1 MKKNIILDIINKHN
15 LNIYDYENYTSEIV
29 KVIDYKQ
36 NSNQGKLV
44 IVTSM
49 NPTPVGEGKTTTSIG
64 LIDGLN
70 KIGIKAIGSLREPS
84 IGPVFGMKGTGSGS
98 NMAKLLPFDKINLH
112 FTGDFHAITTANN
125 LISAVIENEIY
136 QNSSLDIDPNKIV
149 WKRCMDMNDRSLRNI
164 EYSIS
169 EKKSSLVSTSFNI
182 TAASDLMALFCL
194 CKSKKDFINKI
205 NETIVA
211 FNKDN
216 QPITIKD
223 LEISNAIADIMNDA
237 FYPNLVRTLEDNLV
251 FVHGGPFANIAHG
264 CSSLISI
271 NAALDLGDVVI
282 TEAGFGS
289 DLGLEKFMNI
299 TCQVGKLDP
308 RLIVLVV
315 SLKSILY
322 NGNDFGQTN
331 KEKID
336 AGFENILH
344 HIEHAKQYGINLIV
358 AINHRN
364 EDLDE
369 DMQYLN
375 SLLQKHNIE
384 YSWSDGWA
392 QGSDG
397 TIDLSNKV
405 KNILENDN
413 KDHYKSLYKVD
424 DSLLDKISTI
434 SKNVYGA
441 DKVIFNDLAQ
451 QKINDYS
458 KYRNYYV
465 CISKNP
471 YSLTCNPKILG
482 KPKNFNT
489 TIEDVEINHA
499 AKLIIPITSVVYRM
513 PGLPKVPAAKNFII
527 K

>member
-1 MKKNIILDIINKHN
+1 MKQNIILNIVNKHN
-15 LNIYDYENYTSEIV
+15 LNITNYENYTSEII
-29 KVIDYKQ
+29 KVIDYKK
-36 NSNQGKLV
+36 NINKGKLV

-84 IGPVFGMKGTGSGS
+84 MGPVFGMKGTGSGS

-125 LISAVIENEIY
+125 LISAIIENEIY
-136 QNSSLDIDPNKIV
+136 QNSSLNIDPNKIV
-149 WKRCMDMNDRSLRNI
+149 WKRCLDMNDRSLRNI
-164 EYSIS
+164 QYSIS
-169 EKKSSLVSTSFNI
+169 EKILSSINTSFNI

-194 CKSKKDFINKI
+194 CQSKDDFIDKFND
-205 NETIVA
+205 TIVA
-211 FNKDN
+211 FDKNNK
-216 QPITIKD
+216 PITIKD

-237 FYPNLVRTLEDNLV
+237 FYPNLVRTLEDNPV

-271 NAALDLGDVVI
+271 NTALDLSDVVI

-308 RLIVLVV
+308 RLIVLVI

-336 AGFENILH
+336 AGFANILH
-344 HIEHAKQYGINLIV
+344 HIEHSKQYGINLIV

-364 EDLDE
+364 EDLEE

-375 SLLQKHNIE
+375 SLLQEHNIQ

-392 QGSDG
+392 KGSAG
-397 TIDLSNKV
+397 TIDLANKV
-405 KNILENDN
+405 KSILENDDKN
-413 KDHYKSLYKVD
+413 HYKSLYKLD
-424 DSLLDKISTI
+424 DSLLNKIATI
-434 SKNVYGA
+434 SKLVYGA
-441 DKVIFNDLAQ
+441 KEVVYSELAKN
-451 QKINDYS
+451 KINEYS
-458 KYRNYYV
+458 QYKNYYV

-471 YSLTCNPKILG
+471 YSLTCNPKLLG
-482 KPKNFNT
+482 KPINFNT
-489 TIEDVEINHA
+489 TIEDIEINHA

-513 PGLPKVPAAKNFII
+513 PGLPKIPAAKNFKI